1 MSRWCMM
8 LLLTVFSA
16 LQLYAQKE
24 EITVTGTVKG
34 TKGETLVGVNIV
46 IENQPGLGVVSDID
60 GNYKIKADKYATLV
74 ASFIGYKTQRIAIA
88 GKEKHDI
95 VLEEEV
101 EQLDEVSVVA
111 AGVQR
116 KATVVG
122 AITTVDVEKL
132 KTSGG
137 SQLSNTL
144 AGNVAGIIAM
154 QRSGEPGANYSEFW
168 IRGISTFGANSSA
181 LVLVDG
187 IERDFNE
194 LNAEDIES
202 FSVLKDASATAIYG
216 QRGANGVVLVTTK
229 RGKEGKVKINVKGE
243 FGISTPSRMPEYVD
257 GLTYTRLAN
266 EARLSR
272 YQDPMYSEVEMKIIE
287 QGLDPDIYPNVDWQ
301 HEILKNITTNHRA
314 MINFSGGGSTARYF
328 VSGGYY
334 NEAGMYKHGDLND
347 YDTNVRYKRFNFRS
361 NVDINLT
368 KTTIL
373 EMGVGGWI
381 VNQNKPGSNSDAIW
395 TSMAGLTPLT
405 VPVVYSNG
413 LFPTYGTSND
423 QMNPYVLLTQTG
435 YKTCW
440 ENKMETNV
448 ALNQDLDFITKGLKF
463 YGRFSYDA
471 YNTHEVH
478 RLTSPDL
485 YHAEKQRDRY
495 GDLVLKKVA
504 DAQPLS
510 PNTIAWGD
518 RRYYTEANLNYNRV
532 FGEKHRVGGLLLYY
546 QQEYTRTD
554 GGTDPYKIV
563 PYRNM
568 ALSGRATYSYDD
580 RYMVEFNFGYTGSEN
595 FEKNSRFGFF
605 PAIAMG
611 WMASNEKFIKDY
623 VPWIDQLKLRYSY
636 GEVGNDK
643 MDARFPYRST
653 VDHDQVHPDYQ
664 FGDNAQTG
672 APSLTTLKIGARNL
686 TWEVAKKHNFGLDLG
701 LFDKFD
707 LTVDVFRDNRE
718 KIFMVR
724 QNLPAYV
731 GMHDGQLPWANVGR
745 MRSTGMDGTASYSQE
760 IGEVTLTARGNFT
773 FSRTK
778 VLEYDEAVNTLDYQ
792 KTQGYR
798 WGQTKGL
805 QAIGLFKDERD
816 IANSPRQTFGD
827 VLPGDIKYKDVNG
840 DGLIDK
846 YDILPIG
853 FTNTP
858 EFVYGFGV
866 SVLWKNLDVNI
877 LFQGSGNCDFMLG
890 GTGVFPFAASE
901 TGNVLQA
908 VAKDKNR
915 WIPAEVSGTTATE
928 NPDATFPRL
937 TYGTNPNNTQASTF
951 WLRNSRYLRFKNLEI
966 GYTVPRKLTRKLRME
981 TARFYLLG
989 NNLFVLSPFKWWDPE
1004 IASGNGATYPIQRTV
1019 TLGLTVNF

>member
-1 MSRWCMM
+1 
-8 LLLTVFSA
+8 
-16 LQLYAQKE
+16 
-24 EITVTGTVKG
+24 
-34 TKGETLVGVNIV
+34 
-46 IENQPGLGVVSDID
+46 
-60 GNYKIKADKYATLV
+60 
-74 ASFIGYKTQRIAIA
+74 
-88 GKEKHDI
+88 
-95 VLEEEV
+95 
-101 EQLDEVSVVA
+101 
-111 AGVQR
+111 
-116 KATVVG
+116 
-122 AITTVDVEKL
+122 
-132 KTSGG
+132 
-137 SQLSNTL
+137 
-144 AGNVAGIIAM
+144 
-154 QRSGEPGANYSEFW
+154 
-168 IRGISTFGANSSA
+168 
-181 LVLVDG
+181 
-187 IERDFNE
+187 
-194 LNAEDIES
+194 
-202 FSVLKDASATAIYG
+202 
-216 QRGANGVVLVTTK
+216 
-229 RGKEGKVKINVKGE
+229 
-243 FGISTPSRMPEYVD
+243 
-257 GLTYTRLAN
+257 
-266 EARLSR
+266 
-272 YQDPMYSEVEMKIIE
+272 
-287 QGLDPDIYPNVDWQ
+287 
-301 HEILKNITTNHRA
+301 
-314 MINFSGGGSTARYF
+314 
-328 VSGGYY
+328 
-334 NEAGMYKHGDLND
+334 
-347 YDTNVRYKRFNFRS
+347 
-361 NVDINLT
+361 
-368 KTTIL
+368 
-373 EMGVGGWI
+373 
-381 VNQNKPGSNSDAIW
+381 
-395 TSMAGLTPLT
+395 
-405 VPVVYSNG
+405 
-413 LFPTYGTSND
+413 
-423 QMNPYVLLTQTG
+423 
-435 YKTCW
+435 
-440 ENKMETNV
+440 
-448 ALNQDLDFITKGLKF
+448 
-463 YGRFSYDA
+463 
-471 YNTHEVH
+471 
-478 RLTSPDL
+478 
-485 YHAEKQRDRY
+485 
-495 GDLVLKKVA
+495 
-504 DAQPLS
+504 
-510 PNTIAWGD
+510 
-518 RRYYTEANLNYNRV
+518 
-532 FGEKHRVGGLLLYY
+532 
-546 QQEYTRTD
+546 
-554 GGTDPYKIV
+554 
-563 PYRNM
+563 
-568 ALSGRATYSYDD
+568 
-580 RYMVEFNFGYTGSEN
+580 
-595 FEKNSRFGFF
+595 
-605 PAIAMG
+605 MG

-778 VLEYDEAVNTLDYQ
+778 VLEYDEAVNALDYQ

-951 WLRNSRYLRFKNLEI
+951 WLRNSRYLRF
-966 GYTVPRKLTRKLRME
+966 
-981 TARFYLLG
+981 
-989 NNLFVLSPFKWWDPE
+989 
-1004 IASGNGATYPIQRTV
+1004 
-1019 TLGLTVNF
+1019 